1 MSKNSAIPDAWDDD
15 WELQADRADAVAK
28 TAKVED
34 EVKLTK
40 AERLALHKQSQ
51 KKLWETAEEPE
62 TPYFLAARD
71 NVPLKQEFKPALKV
85 LSRKPTPNL
94 VQKID
99 PLTGL
104 AKMTL
109 EDDDDE
115 VKKDQRTP
123 EELRLQ
129 AQRNLEEKQRL
140 YNEARARIL
149 GTPSGSSTPRATTP
163 PTEEGKAGRGRGKG
177 RGTGR
182 GETSRPQSQSG
193 SKDLYDP
200 NYTPKPGATIQ
211 KRNGEASRSGRSTP
225 KDEDHIIRAPKGPDG
240 NGRGF
245 GNRGGRTS

>member
-1 MSKNSAIPDAWDDD
+1 AWDDD

-149 GTPSGSSTPRATTP
+149 GTPSGKPVGVERSVRSELHA
-163 PTEEGKAGRGRGKG
+163 KAR
-177 RGTGR
+177 
-182 GETSRPQSQSG
+182 SNNS
-193 SKDLYDP
+193 
-200 NYTPKPGATIQ
+200 
-211 KRNGEASRSGRSTP
+211 EA
-225 KDEDHIIRAPKGPDG
+225 
-240 NGRGF
+240 
-245 GNRGGRTS
+245 